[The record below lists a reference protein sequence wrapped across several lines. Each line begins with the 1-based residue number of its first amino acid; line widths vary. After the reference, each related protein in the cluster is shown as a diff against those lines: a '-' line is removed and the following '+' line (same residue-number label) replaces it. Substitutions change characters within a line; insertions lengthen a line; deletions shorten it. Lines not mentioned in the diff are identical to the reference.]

1 MEQILEIIFI
11 IIVLAGVCVLAF
23 YSTKFI
29 AKSYQQKGLG
39 DNIKLRD
46 RVMLSYDKS
55 LLIVSVGDKTLLLS
69 VTKDKIELLSE
80 LNESTLQEPPQA
92 TNMDFATILKNTAL
106 SKFMVQKEEGGDVDK
121 R

>member
-1 MEQILEIIFI
+1 MGPVLEIIFI

-23 YSTKFI
+23 YATKFI
-29 AKSYQQKGLG
+29 AKSYQYKGVG

-69 VTKDKIELLSE
+69 VTKDKIDLLCE
-80 LNESTLQEPPQA
+80 LNDTTLQQPPQA

-106 SKFMVQKEEGGDVDK
+106 SKFMPKKEEGGDADK
-121 R
+121 